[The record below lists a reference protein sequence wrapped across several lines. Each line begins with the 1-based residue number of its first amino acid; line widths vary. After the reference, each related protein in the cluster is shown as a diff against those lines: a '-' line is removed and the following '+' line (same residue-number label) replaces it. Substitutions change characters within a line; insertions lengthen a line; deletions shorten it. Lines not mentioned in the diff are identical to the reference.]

1 LPPVGYHAAVP
12 RPFDPHR
19 VTPGFVAFWTE
30 RRIGTL
36 VTLRRDGSPHVVPV
50 GVTLDPAAGLARV
63 ICRRSS
69 QKARNVDGSPRVAV
83 SQFEGA
89 RWSTLEGLAVV
100 RDEPDV
106 VADAAPLRC
115 PVSETAGESG
125 ARGHRDHSATC
136 AGEHVVITL
145 PAAAH

>member
-1 LPPVGYHAAVP
+1 LPPVGYPAAVP

-106 VADAAPLRC
+106 VADAERRYA
-115 PVSETAGESG
+115 
-125 ARGHRDHSATC
+125 ARYRRPRVNP
-136 AGEHVVITL
+136 ERVVIEITVRRVL
-145 PAAAH
+145 GNMW